1 MLAALATAGCSSAI
15 LDAPVFE
22 ASKPSGLRAYLPVH
36 DLPPERDEP
45 LIAPDERARIQKE
58 LVAAR
63 ERQASAPAKPK

>member
-22 ASKPSGLRAYLPVH
+22 ASNPSGPRAYLPVH

-45 LIAPDERARIQKE
+45 LIAPDERARIQKD
-58 LVAAR
+58 LLAAR
-63 ERQASAPAKPK
+63 DRQALAPAKPK